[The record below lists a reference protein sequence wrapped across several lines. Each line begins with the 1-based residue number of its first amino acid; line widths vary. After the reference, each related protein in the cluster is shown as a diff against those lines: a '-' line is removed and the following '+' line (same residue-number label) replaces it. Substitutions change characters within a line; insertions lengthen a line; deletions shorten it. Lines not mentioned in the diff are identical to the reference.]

1 MSEKPESLPP
11 ISSSIEKPSWAD
23 VILRGHKTFPDAH
36 WQAQGRWSPDF
47 KSFAVLVLGLAVFGF
62 GEGLIYAA
70 AIGNSPWTVL
80 AEGIMLQTGLGLGVV
95 TGLVSLTVLL
105 LWIPLR
111 EKPGVGTL
119 MNVLVI
125 AAVLQITAEI
135 VGTPSGFVAKT
146 ALAVFGVLL
155 VGLGSALYLTTNLGP
170 GPRQGLM
177 TSLHNRTGVRVSRV
191 SFALEALVL
200 LVGFL
205 LGGTVGIGTVIF
217 AAGIGR
223 AIAFGLGL
231 IARLAPA

>member
-1 MSEKPESLPP
+1 
-11 ISSSIEKPSWAD
+11 
-23 VILRGHKTFPDAH
+23 
-36 WQAQGRWSPDF
+36 
-47 KSFAVLVLGLAVFGF
+47 
-62 GEGLIYAA
+62 
-70 AIGNSPWTVL
+70 
-80 AEGIMLQTGLGLGVV
+80 
-95 TGLVSLTVLL
+95 
-105 LWIPLR
+105 
-111 EKPGVGTL
+111 

-135 VGTPSGFVAKT
+135 VGTPSGYVAKT

-200 LVGFL
+200 LGGFL